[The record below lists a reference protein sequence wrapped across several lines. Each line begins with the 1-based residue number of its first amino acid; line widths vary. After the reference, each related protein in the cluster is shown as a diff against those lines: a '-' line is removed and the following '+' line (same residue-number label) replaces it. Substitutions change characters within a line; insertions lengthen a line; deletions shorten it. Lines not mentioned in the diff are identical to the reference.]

1 MKSRP
6 TSQTMKPAT
15 AAKKLNVYLGAT
27 PAEFQEGVVSRDEL
41 NALQTD
47 PPEWLRELRRNG
59 PHPRQVV
66 AARLRISIGGLTRAG
81 ITDPLT
87 TEQINE
93 LKEQDPEWLQ
103 QERATQAEVKRE
115 AARIKDKAEQ
125 KAEAARLRE
134 QRGQR
139 K

>member
-93 LKEQDPEWLQ
+93 LKERDPEWLQ

-134 QRGQR
+134 QR